1 MSESTEG
8 ERLAIAIAGR
18 GNVGKST
25 LIRSLSGVKESSE
38 VQPSGKADD
47 VYPLTKMELGSFGP
61 VTVYDTDAHLPG
73 SEEAKAVR
81 NSLFAVDVAVIVTD
95 EQGITTEER
104 DLTALLTERGVP
116 CVMAFNK
123 ADIRRPSLADME
135 FCGSRGIRFVA
146 TSTVDDRGIDR
157 LRKAIV
163 ALAPE
168 ENMLDPV
175 LARDLMSK
183 GDFVVCVT
191 SEDPV
196 SPKGRLGLPKSQVL
210 REILDVGGIAVIV
223 KEGELYQT
231 IAGQKRRPALV
242 ISDSQAINKVFGIV
256 PEDVPVTTF
265 PILYARHK
273 GNLEQLVQGANAI
286 DDLKDGDKVLIVEAC
301 PHHPAAEDLSKEMI
315 PDRIIGRTGK
325 NIIFES
331 KTGCGLPLDLH
342 SYSLVV
348 HCGACMTERADMLRR
363 IRDCERQNVPIT
375 NYGLAVAKV
384 DGVLKRLLQPFMKD
398 VPESNPNPS
407 GKVNV
412 YRGSNSQALYLV
424 VPSNVY
430 PEKIVPFNM
439 MYLFGDVELT
449 KDSIGFGSLPF
460 ARGGQQKIKKSVQE
474 NGFCFYKWPGR
485 VLGSDLGQF
494 FDLPESAEDSDE

>member
-1 MSESTEG
+1 MRESTGG

-18 GNVGKST
+18 GNVGKSS
-25 LIRSLSGVKESSE
+25 LIRALSGVQELPIESSNK
-38 VQPSGKADD
+38 PDD
-47 VYPLTKMELGSFGP
+47 MYPLTRMELGSLGP
-61 VTVYDTDAHLPG
+61 VTVYDTDAHIPDDDE
-73 SEEAKAVR
+73 SKAVR
-81 NSLFAVDVAVIVTD
+81 DALYSVDVAVIVTD
-95 EQGITTEER
+95 EQGISPEER
-104 DLTALLTERGVP
+104 DITALLTERGVP

-146 TSTVDDRGIDR
+146 TSTVDGRGIDR
-157 LRKAIV
+157 LKKAIL

-175 LARDLMSK
+175 LARDLMGK
-183 GDFVVCVT
+183 GDFVVCVS

-242 ISDSQAINKVFGIV
+242 ISDSQAVKKVFGIV

-265 PILYARHK
+265 PILFARHK
-273 GNLEQLVQGANAI
+273 GNLEQLVRGANAI
-286 DDLKDGDKVLIVEAC
+286 DELQDGDRVLIVEAC
-301 PHHPAAEDLSKEMI
+301 PHHPTAEDLSKEMI
-315 PDRIIGRTGK
+315 PDRILGHTGK
-325 NIIFES
+325 DIIFES
-331 KTGCGLPLDLH
+331 KTGCGLPIDLEG
-342 SYSLVV
+342 YSLVV

-363 IRDCERQNVPIT
+363 IRDCERQSVPIT

-384 DGVLKRLLQPFMKD
+384 EGVLKRLLQPFMRD
-398 VPESNPNPS
+398 VPEAKKPKPT

-412 YRGSNSQALYLV
+412 YRGSNSQAMYLV
-424 VPSNVY
+424 VPSEVY
-430 PEKIVPFNM
+430 PEKVVPFNM

-449 KDSIGFGSLPF
+449 KEGIGFSSLPF
-460 ARGGQQKIKKSVQE
+460 ARGGQQKIKKCVKEQ
-474 NGFCFYKWPGR
+474 GFCFYKWPGR
-485 VLGSDLGQF
+485 VLGADLGQY
-494 FDLPESAEDSDE
+494 FDLPEETAEVEE

>member
-1 MSESTEG
+1 MSESSEG

-18 GNVGKST
+18 GNVGKSS
-25 LIRSLSGVKESSE
+25 LIRSLSGIKELPLE
-38 VQPSGKADD
+38 RENEKNDM
-47 VYPLTKMELGSFGP
+47 YPLTRMELGSLGP
-61 VTVYDTDAHLPG
+61 VTVYDTDAHAPD
-73 SEEAKAVR
+73 SDESKAVR
-81 NSLFAVDVAVIVTD
+81 NALYGVDVAVIVTD
-95 EQGITTEER
+95 EQGITPEER
-104 DLTALLTERGVP
+104 DIISLLTERGVP

-146 TSTVDDRGIDR
+146 TSTVDGRGIDR
-157 LRKAIV
+157 LRKAV
-163 ALAPE
+163 LALAPE

-175 LARDLMSK
+175 LARDLMGK
-183 GDFVVCVT
+183 GDFVVCVV

-223 KEGELYQT
+223 KESELYQT

-242 ISDSQAINKVFGIV
+242 ISDSQSVNKVFGLV
-256 PEDVPVTTF
+256 PDEVPVTTF
-265 PILYARHK
+265 HILFARHK
-273 GNLEQLVQGANAI
+273 GNLEQLVRGANAI

-315 PDRIIGRTGK
+315 PDRIISRTGK
-325 NIIFES
+325 KIIFES
-331 KTGCGLPLDLH
+331 KTGCGLPLDLN

-398 VPESNPNPS
+398 VPEINTRPT
-407 GKVNV
+407 GMVNV

-424 VPSNVY
+424 VPSEAY

-449 KDSIGFGSLPF
+449 KDKIGFSSLPF
-460 ARGGQQKIKKSVQE
+460 ARGGQQKIKKCVKE

-485 VLGSDLGQF
+485 VLGADLGQF
-494 FDLPESAEDSDE
+494 FDLPEEGEVVEE